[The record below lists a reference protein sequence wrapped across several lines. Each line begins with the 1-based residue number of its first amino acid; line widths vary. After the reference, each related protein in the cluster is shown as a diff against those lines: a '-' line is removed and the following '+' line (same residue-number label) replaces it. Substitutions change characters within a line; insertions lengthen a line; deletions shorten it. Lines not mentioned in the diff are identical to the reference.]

1 MQSRLIPLGTSRLLQ
16 SVILLPILLWKYRAN
31 DWEGNI
37 SRAAQNAP
45 IQAVVVKDDEDWEKV
60 EYIET
65 EEGRAPTSVSGGH
78 FGIKIGTKRWNKT
91 LYSVDWNIRTYADEP
106 LETATDET
114 EKADKV

>member
-1 MQSRLIPLGTSRLLQ
+1 M
-16 SVILLPILLWKYRAN
+16 
-31 DWEGNI
+31 
-37 SRAAQNAP
+37 
-45 IQAVVVKDDEDWEKV
+45 KDDEDWEKV